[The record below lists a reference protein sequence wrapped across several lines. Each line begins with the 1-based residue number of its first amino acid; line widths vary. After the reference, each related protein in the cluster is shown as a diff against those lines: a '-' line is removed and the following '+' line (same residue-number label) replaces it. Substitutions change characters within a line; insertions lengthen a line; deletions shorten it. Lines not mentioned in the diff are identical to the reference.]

1 MPGLTARSPARPQVY
16 KAHRFGVQPVAA
28 KVLREESGKQI
39 ENFKREIDLLR
50 GLRDNNIV
58 LFLGVCKKDGQLMLV
73 TEYMPQG
80 DLWHALNHSR
90 SSKFTWYQR
99 CARLCIARPTSC
111 PSLHSRLTGGC
122 PVDVA
127 ARAPLPPASRLQL
140 LILPELGDGREG
152 DGTTM
157 QLLHL

>member
-1 MPGLTARSPARPQVY
+1 MPGLKACCPARPQVY

-80 DLWHALNHSR
+80 DLWHALNQSHH
-90 SSKFTWYQR
+90 SKFMWYQR
-99 CARLCIARPTSC
+99 
-111 PSLHSRLTGGC
+111 
-122 PVDVA
+122 
-127 ARAPLPPASRLQL
+127 
-140 LILPELGDGREG
+140 
-152 DGTTM
+152 
-157 QLLHL
+157 